1 MTSAVTLFSDPACP
15 WAYSANPALTT
26 LRWRYGDQLDW
37 RLVTIGL
44 TEHAREYEQRGYTP
58 VMAARGYGRF
68 RRFGMPFATEP
79 RRRVSAS
86 SRACRAVVAARLA
99 QAGSEWAVFRALQ
112 LAWFTTTLQLDEDEA
127 LVEVLETLAGIE
139 GPGLV
144 EQLDDPA
151 VTTAYDADRAEARS
165 AAGSPSAFQGKAKQ
179 QGATVRYTAPSLIFA
194 NGSRS
199 LEAGGFQ
206 PVEAYDVLVANLD
219 PALRREE
226 PPEDPA
232 AVVERFPLG
241 LTTQELAA
249 AMTPGDNSHLPDRE
263 AAEAAL
269 IGLVA
274 EGRVERLPIGDDALW
289 RPLQIRAADGWLAA

>member
-1 MTSAVTLFSDPACP
+1 MTIAVTLFSDPACP

-44 TEHAREYEQRGYTP
+44 TEHAREYGERGYTP
-58 VMAARGYGRF
+58 VLAAQGYRRF
-68 RRFGMPFATEP
+68 RRFGMPFAGEP
-79 RRRVSAS
+79 KKRVSGS

-99 QAGSEWAVFRALQ
+99 QPGSEWAVFRALQ
-112 LAWFTTTLQLDEDEA
+112 FAWFTTTLQLDEEEA
-127 LVEVLETLAGIE
+127 LAEVLAPVPGVD

-151 VTTAYDADRAEARS
+151 VTSAYEADKAEARS
-165 AAGSPSAFQGKAKQ
+165 AAGSPTAFQGKAKE
-179 QGATVRYTAPSLIFA
+179 QGGSVRYTAPSLIFA

-219 PALRREE
+219 PALRREQ
-226 PPEDPA
+226 PPEDPG

-249 AMTPGDNSHLPDRE
+249 AMTAGDNSHVPDRE

-269 IGLVA
+269 IGLVG
-274 EGRVERLPIGDDALW
+274 EGRVERLAMGDDALW
-289 RPLQIRAADGWLAA
+289 RPVKVRAAEDTLAA